1 MREFIK
7 YNENIKIFKNTNSI
21 KSEYT
26 HQDILSLKGFEKAKN
41 MITTWEN
48 YLPTKLEN
56 LKDVAIKTNVNS
68 IYYKNESSRF
78 GLNSFKALG
87 GAYAVANLLI
97 KELKKLGIDANCE
110 DLIAKK
116 YLNQTKDIHVTCATD
131 GNHGKSVAWGA
142 SLFGCECTIYIHADV
157 SVNRKKEIEK
167 YNAFVL
173 RVDGNYDESVKQA
186 SLDAMKNNWFVVSDT
201 SYDGY
206 LDVPKDVM
214 QGYSVMVDEAI
225 NQLEGVIPT
234 HIFIQG
240 GVGGLAAAVCSYVW
254 EKLGNK
260 KPIFTVVEPEV
271 ADCLFKSAQAG
282 KPVIVDGKLDTIMA
296 GLACGEVS
304 LLAWDILKEG
314 SDYFITINDDSA
326 KDTMRLLA
334 SQLIPIIAGE
344 SAVAGLSAFLTVAS
358 DKEKRS
364 LLQIDENSIILFFGS
379 EGDTDKEVYKSIIGK
394 SSEELLNENQSKT
407 IK

>member
-1 MREFIK
+1 MKQFKK
-7 YNENIKIFKNTNSI
+7 YNEDIKIFKNNNSI
-21 KSEYT
+21 KTEYK
-26 HQDILSLKGFEKAKN
+26 HKDILSLEGFEKAKK
-41 MITTWEN
+41 MISTWKD
-48 YLPTKLEN
+48 YKPTKLEN
-56 LKDVAIKTNVNS
+56 LTDIAKKTNVKA
-68 IYYKNESSRF
+68 IYYKNESTRF

-97 KELKKLGIDANCE
+97 NELVKIGINANCE

-116 YLNQTKDIHVTCATD
+116 YIDVTKNIHVSCATD

-142 SLFGCECTIYIHADV
+142 SLFGCKCTIYIHADV

-167 YNAFVL
+167 YNAQVL

-186 SLDAMKNNWFVVSDT
+186 SVDALKNDWFVVSDT

-206 LDVPKDVM
+206 LEVPKDVM

-225 NQLEGVIPT
+225 TQLEGIIPT

-254 EKLGNK
+254 EKLEDK
-260 KPIFTVVEPEV
+260 KPIFIVVEPEV
-271 ADCLFKSAQAG
+271 ADCLFKSAEAG

-314 SDYFITINDDSA
+314 ADFFMTVNDDSA
-326 KDTMRLLA
+326 KDVMRLLA
-334 SQLIPIIAGE
+334 SQSSPVIAGE
-344 SAVAGLSAFLTVAS
+344 SAVAGVSAFLTAS
-358 DKEKRS
+358 LDEEKRD
-364 LLQIDENSIILFFGS
+364 LLKIDGNSIILFFGS
-379 EGDTDKEVYKSIIGK
+379 EGDTDKEVYKSIVGK
-394 SSEELLNENQSKT
+394 SSEEILNEN
-407 IK
+407 